1 MRILVVEDEAA
12 LAGFVAQ
19 GLQQAGFAVDLAP
32 DGETALAKAEV
43 TAYDLV
49 VIDRQLPGIHGDE
62 VCRQLV
68 ASDPAPRVVMLT
80 AAREVAAR
88 IDGLDLG
95 ADDYLTKPFDMD
107 ELIARIRAV
116 ARRPAI
122 AIPAVLAFPALALT
136 VDPARH
142 AVIRDG
148 KAVALSRKE
157 FGVLE
162 AIAGANGRIV
172 SAEDLLE
179 RVWDEET
186 DPFTNVVRV
195 TIMNLRRKLGAP
207 PVIETVVG
215 VGYRL
220 VSVAGA
226 EAPSR

>member
-19 GLQQAGFAVDLAP
+19 GLRQAGFAVDLAQ
-32 DGETALAKAEV
+32 DGETALGKAEV

-49 VIDRQLPGIHGDE
+49 VLDRQLPGIHGDE
-62 VCRQLV
+62 VCQRLV
-68 ASDPAPRVVMLT
+68 AMTPAPRVVMLT

-95 ADDYLTKPFDMD
+95 ADDYVTKPFDMD

-116 ARRPAI
+116 ARRPTI

-142 AVIRDG
+142 TVTRDG
-148 KAVALSRKE
+148 KPVTLSRKE

-162 AIAGANGRIV
+162 AIAGANGRVV
-172 SAEDLLE
+172 SAEELLE

-186 DPFTNVVRV
+186 DPFTNVIRV
-195 TIMNLRRKLGAP
+195 TIMNLRRKLGP
-207 PVIETVVG
+207 PPLIETVVG

-220 VSVAGA
+220 MTVPGA
-226 EAPSR
+226 AATSP

>member
-1 MRILVVEDEAA
+1 MRLLVVEDEAA
-12 LAGFVAQ
+12 LATLVAK
-19 GLQQAGFAVDLAP
+19 GLRQAGFAVDLAE

-49 VIDRQLPGIHGDE
+49 VLDRGLPGVHGDE

-68 ASDPAPRVVMLT
+68 AMSPAPRVLMLT

-88 IDGLDLG
+88 IDGLELG

-107 ELIARIRAV
+107 ELTARIRAV
-116 ARRPAI
+116 ARRPATVT
-122 AIPAVLAFPALALT
+122 PAVLVLPTLHL
-136 VDPARH
+136 VIDPARH
-142 AVIRDG
+142 AVEREG
-148 KAVALSRKE
+148 RPVALARKE

-162 AIAGANGRIV
+162 VIAGASGRVV
-172 SAEDLLE
+172 SAEELLE

-195 TIMNLRRKLGAP
+195 TIMNLRRKLGQP

-220 VSVAGA
+220 VTPGNTAS
-226 EAPSR
+226 